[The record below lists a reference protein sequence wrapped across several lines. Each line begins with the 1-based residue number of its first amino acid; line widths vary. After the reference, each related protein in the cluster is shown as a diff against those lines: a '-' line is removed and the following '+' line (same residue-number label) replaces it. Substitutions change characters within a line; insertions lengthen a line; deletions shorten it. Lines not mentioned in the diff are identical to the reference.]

1 MAEQTKLIEAIKQA
15 RESSKRKFKQTFDLV
30 INLKDLDL
38 KRPEHQVDFFIQLPH
53 GRGKKNKVAGLIGPE
68 LIDEAKANLDF
79 FILQDDFDKWTAKP
93 KARKLAEDYDFF
105 IAQANIMNKVA
116 SAFGRVFG
124 VRGKMPNPK
133 AGCVVPP
140 KTSLKALVERLR
152 STIRVQSKNQPIIQV
167 PLGTEEMKD
176 EQIVENLEA
185 VLKQL
190 LNTLVSGKQNVKTA
204 MIKTTMGAPVRI
216 EV

>member
-1 MAEQTKLIEAIKQA
+1 MTDIPKLVEAIKQA
-15 RESSKRKFKQTFDLV
+15 RESSKRKFKQSFDLV
-30 INLKDLDL
+30 INLKDLDM
-38 KRPEHQVDFFIQLPH
+38 KRPEHQVDFFIALPH
-53 GRGKKNKVAGLIGPE
+53 GKGKKNKIAGLIGPE
-68 LIDEAKANLDF
+68 MIDEAKANLDF
-79 FILQDDFDKWTAKP
+79 FVLQDDFDKWTAKA

-105 IAQANIMNKVA
+105 VAQANIMTKIA

-140 KTSLKALVERLR
+140 KTSLKPLVERL
-152 STIRVQSKNQPIIQV
+152 SKTVRVQAKSHPMIQV
-167 PLGTEEMKD
+167 MVGTEEMKD
-176 EQIVENLEA
+176 EQIAENLDA

-190 LNTLVSGKQNVKTA
+190 LNTLVSGKQNIKNA
-204 MIKTTMGAPVRI
+204 MIKTTMGAPVKI

>member
-1 MAEQTKLIEAIKQA
+1 MTDVPKLVEAIKQA

-38 KRPEHQVDFFIQLPH
+38 KKPEQQVDFFIQLPH
-53 GRGKKNKVAGLIGPE
+53 GRGKINKIAGLIGPE
-68 LIDEAKANLDF
+68 MIDEAKANLDF

-105 IAQANIMNKVA
+105 IAQATIMTKVA

-124 VRGKMPNPK
+124 VRGRMPNPK

-140 KTSLKALVERLR
+140 KASLKALVERLK
-152 STIRVQSKNQPIIQV
+152 TMIRVQAKTQPIIQV
-167 PLGTEEMKD
+167 PLGTEDMKD
-176 EQIVENLEA
+176 EQIAENADA

-190 LNTLVSGKQNVKTA
+190 LNTLVTGKQNIKNAV
-204 MIKTTMGAPVRI
+204 IKTTMGAPVKI